1 MKKISLSILTFLS
14 LFIGVRAQNVDDA
27 LRYSQIFYGG
37 TARSYSMG
45 GAFTAL
51 GGDAST
57 LNQNPAGIGVFR
69 STEMTITPQLFY
81 TKTTSRFENG
91 NSLNDFNNFN
101 MSQFGLVANV
111 VSKPEGLISFN
122 IGYAYNKTNNLSQDI
137 LIQGISNSSSM
148 ADFWADLGNRDGGT
162 LYSDLEGP
170 EGIAFDAWVMDTI
183 TGSGGRGYG
192 TVYSNYGD
200 NPPSRYGQ
208 TIRRII
214 YNDGYLAE
222 NSISF
227 GGNYSNKLYFGATFG
242 ITTLRYISHYEHL
255 ESTDVPLASQFR
267 NFTYVDHYED
277 NGTGYNFKLGAII
290 RPVEAVRIGLAFH
303 SPIWYKI
310 DEYYYNDIT
319 SNFTDGGH
327 YEANNDPM
335 RFNYALASPYRLL
348 GGVGIQIKKVAILS
362 ADYEYVDYSSARF
375 SQTGDGY
382 DYSSKNDEIRNTLK
396 GAHNFRFGGEYRI
409 DKIYLRGGYGLY
421 GKPFNEDE
429 DNADLK
435 YNTISGGIG
444 FRDRNFLIDF
454 GYQNLQSSQN
464 YVLYPVDLGVE
475 PAMASLKTNQN
486 VFTLTFGYKF
496 GI

>member
-1 MKKISLSILTFLS
+1 MKKISLAILTFLS
-14 LFIGVRAQNVDDA
+14 LFIGVQAQNVDDA
-27 LRYSQIFYGG
+27 LRYSRIFYGG
-37 TARSYSMG
+37 TTRSYSMG

-69 STEMTITPQLFY
+69 TTEMTITPQLFY
-81 TKTTSRFENG
+81 TKTTSAFNG
-91 NSLNDFNNFN
+91 NSLSDFNNFN

-111 VSKPEGLISFN
+111 VSKSEGLISFN
-122 IGYAYNKTNNLSQDI
+122 VGYAYNKTNNLSQDI

-183 TGSGGRGYG
+183 TGSGGRGFG

-242 ITTLRYISHYEHL
+242 ITTLRYTSHYEHL

-277 NGTGYNFKLGAII
+277 KGTGYNFKLGAIF
-290 RPVEAVRIGLAFH
+290 RPIEAVRVGLAFH

-382 DYSSKNDEIRNTLK
+382 DYSSKNNEIRNSLK
-396 GAHNFRFGGEYRI
+396 AAHNFRFGGEYRI

-421 GKPFNEDE
+421 GKALNEDE

-435 YNTISGGIG
+435 YTTISGGIG

-454 GYQNLQSSQN
+454 GYQNLQYSQK
-464 YVLYPVDLGVE
+464 YVMYPVDLGLE
-475 PAMASLKTNQN
+475 PAMASLNTTQN
-486 VFTLTFGYKF
+486 VFTITFGYKF

>member
-1 MKKISLSILTFLS
+1 
-14 LFIGVRAQNVDDA
+14 
-27 LRYSQIFYGG
+27 
-37 TARSYSMG
+37 
-45 GAFTAL
+45 
-51 GGDAST
+51 
-57 LNQNPAGIGVFR
+57 
-69 STEMTITPQLFY
+69 
-81 TKTTSRFENG
+81 
-91 NSLNDFNNFN
+91 

-148 ADFWADLGNRDGGT
+148 ADYWADLGNRDGGT

-183 TGSGGRGYG
+183 TGSGGRGFG

-277 NGTGYNFKLGAII
+277 NGTGYNFKLGAIF

-421 GKPFNEDE
+421 GKPFNENE

-475 PAMASLKTNQN
+475 PAMASLKTTQN